1 MTKVNIFSFLFGGWV
16 GVDEGEET
24 PMAEGTEEVSGTAKP
39 GGNGEATQ
47 PCEQSWANFCS
58 KWTHLADFNIP

>member
-47 PCEQSWANFCS
+47 PCEQS
-58 KWTHLADFNIP
+58 